1 MIVRT
6 FTLRPRN
13 SLGFSLVEVALAV
26 SIAAVG
32 IITLLGLMPE
42 GLEMSRK
49 TGLLTLNSNIVEQI
63 IRDLENTQ
71 FKLLPMQGVG
81 AGTGGGSGGGTVM
94 QQLSRRYFDDQGQ
107 QVGEDSKAIIFV
119 AEIDFSQ
126 PASLP
131 KTESQQPNLRRVI
144 IRVANTGNP
153 SFEFNPDNQI
163 AYTTHN
169 HLLARTR

>member
-1 MIVRT
+1 MIVRS
-6 FTLRPRN
+6 FPIRSHSSP
-13 SLGFSLVEVALAV
+13 GFSLVEVALAV
-26 SIAAVG
+26 AIAAVG

-71 FKLLPMQGVG
+71 FRLLPTQ
-81 AGTGGGSGGGTVM
+81 GTGSGSGGGTVI
-94 QQLSRRYFDDQGQ
+94 QQRSRRYFDDQGQ
-107 QVGEDSKAIIFV
+107 QVGEDSNAIIFV

-126 PASLP
+126 PAALP
-131 KTESQQPNLRRVI
+131 KTEQQQPNLRRVI

-153 SFEFNPDNQI
+153 AFEFNPDNQI
-163 AYTTHN
+163 AYTTYN

>member
-1 MIVRT
+1 MIVSFVPIRS
-6 FTLRPRN
+6 R
-13 SLGFSLVEVALAV
+13 SYLGFSLVEVALAV
-26 SIAAVG
+26 AIAAVG

-49 TGLLTLNSNIVEQI
+49 TGLLTLNSNILEQI

-71 FKLLPMQGVG
+71 FRLLPVQG
-81 AGTGGGSGGGTVM
+81 AGTGTGSGTGGGTVM
-94 QQLSRRYFDDQGQ
+94 QQRSRRYFDDQGQ
-107 QVGEDSKAIIFV
+107 QVGEGSKAIIFV

-131 KTESQQPNLRRVI
+131 KTERQQPNLRRVI
-144 IRVANTGNP
+144 IRIANTGNP
-153 SFEFNPDNQI
+153 AFEFNPGNQI
-163 AYTTHN
+163 AYTTYN